1 MISCRKI
8 HALVRAIARKLHA
21 FMRVTTLFA
30 VATIHA
36 EEQSEVTPDIST
48 PEKDAISKSEKS
60 HVSIPEWLYS
70 YNLGIMRLGFYN
82 TKPGGLL
89 EIGLYNNA
97 SSHHHPHDFFILP
110 DTLFQLGVVNGGDNL
125 TSFRV
130 GILNLH
136 GNVSHPGIDLG
147 ICNHNTRGWQIGL
160 WGSSRGRNL
169 QTNLINYGSYEGLQ
183 LGALNISSKRR
194 HDYPQLGLVN
204 ITPGSA
210 EGQCGLLNIIY
221 KKRQSSSSS
230 DGTQIGLINFAI
242 HDCEYQFGL
251 INVSDY
257 KMYGVGFLNIRNRF
271 PFVTP
276 IVWPQGGFAP
286 FHQWLPF

>member
-1 MISCRKI
+1 MIFCKKI
-8 HALVRAIARKLHA
+8 HTLLHGITSKGRALLRL
-21 FMRVTTLFA
+21 VTFFA
-30 VATIHA
+30 VATVNG
-36 EEQSEVTPDIST
+36 EEQSEVVPIDSSPST
-48 PEKDAISKSEKS
+48 NTVSQTEES
-60 HVSIPEWLYS
+60 HFSIPEWLYS

-97 SSHHHPHDFFILP
+97 SSNHHPHDFFILP

-136 GNVSHPGIDLG
+136 GNVSNPGIDLG

-286 FHQWLPF
+286 FHQWIPF

>member
-1 MISCRKI
+1 MIFCKKI
-8 HALVRAIARKLHA
+8 HTLLHGITSKGRALLRL
-21 FMRVTTLFA
+21 VTFFA
-30 VATIHA
+30 VATVNG
-36 EEQSEVTPDIST
+36 EEQSEVVPIDSSPST
-48 PEKDAISKSEKS
+48 NTVSQTEES
-60 HVSIPEWLYS
+60 HFSIPEWLYS

-97 SSHHHPHDFFILP
+97 SSNHHPHDFFILP

-221 KKRQSSSSS
+221 KKRQSSSFTAHSR
-230 DGTQIGLINFAI
+230 
-242 HDCEYQFGL
+242 
-251 INVSDY
+251 
-257 KMYGVGFLNIRNRF
+257 MF
-271 PFVTP
+271 P
-276 IVWPQGGFAP
+276 I
-286 FHQWLPF
+286 